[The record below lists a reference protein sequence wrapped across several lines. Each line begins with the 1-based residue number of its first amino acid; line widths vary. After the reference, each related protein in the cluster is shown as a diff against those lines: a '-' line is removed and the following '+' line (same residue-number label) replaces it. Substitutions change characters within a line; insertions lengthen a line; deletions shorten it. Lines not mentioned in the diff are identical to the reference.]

1 MNPVI
6 KVVIGFLKN
15 RAVWVGAAAI
25 ATAVGVSL
33 SPELVDT
40 IASAGV
46 SIATALGT
54 FFGV

>member
-15 RAVWVGAAAI
+15 RAVWIGAAAV

-54 FFGV
+54 FFGA